1 MSISFVIP
9 CYNCENII
17 QNSIER
23 LTKKLIELRISKFEI
38 IAIDDGSKDSTYKE
52 LKKLKIKSKIIK
64 NLYNLGKSTS
74 LIKGIKTNFKRVI
87 LCISDL
93 PILSICQN

>member
-23 LTKKLIELRISKFEI
+23 LTKKFIKLRISKFEI
-38 IAIDDGSKDSTYKE
+38 IVIDDGSKDDTYKE
-52 LKKLKIKSKIIK
+52 LKKIKNKRVKIIK

-74 LIKGIKTNFKRVI
+74 LIKGIKKRI
-87 LCISDL
+87 LRK
-93 PILSICQN
+93 